1 MIYIEPINRLVRE
14 KKAVKGEK
22 VTQRYFGGFC
32 ECGGIMYQKSW
43 FHFDG
48 HSILISECEKCW
60 KNEFMN
66 FNGRTRNGSK
76 GKVTVVERSDFKEF
90 IKDHLSASE
99 FEALLAKSRG
109 ESYSSTAL
117 SRAKKKLEEI
127 DLPFDEVLAY
137 L

>member
-1 MIYIEPINRLVRE
+1 MIYVEPINRLIRD

-22 VTQRYFGGFC
+22 VNQKYFGGFC

-43 FHFDG
+43 FHYDS

-66 FNGRTRNGSK
+66 FNGRTKTGSK
-76 GKVTVVERSDFKEF
+76 GKIQVIERSDFREF
-90 IKDHLSASE
+90 IRDLLSTSE
-99 FEALLAKSRG
+99 FEAVLSKSRG
-109 ESYSSTAL
+109 ESYNASAL
-117 SRAKKKLEEI
+117 SRAKKKLEEM

-137 L
+137 I